1 MNAQKGFTLIE
12 LMIVIAIIGILAA
25 IAIPQYQNY
34 IARSQFSESQVL
46 LSGVKTAAQE
56 KIDQGKTFDASTGA
70 STASTNALGVQLEGK
85 YGLIGSNKTTA
96 TAPAWNG
103 TDDTYPVSYYFN
115 DTVNKNLRDKKV
127 IMTYTQASGKW
138 ECTTDVPQQY
148 ANNCA
153 AIATTPPPKEEK

>member
-56 KIDQGKTFDASTGA
+56 KIDQGKTFTASTDD
-70 STASTNALGVQLEGK
+70 TNALGVQLEGK

-103 TDDTYPVSYYFN
+103 TDATYPVSYYFN
-115 DTVNKNLRDKKV
+115 DTVNKNLRGKKV

-153 AIATTPPPKEEK
+153 AIAP